1 MFLFSLR
8 ASADAKWLT
17 RQLANSPRSG
27 VPTRYTETMPGSGL
41 ILGIETSCDETAAAV
56 VERGART
63 LSSVVASQ
71 ISTHARYGGVV
82 PELAS
87 REHLR
92 AIVPVVRAALAG
104 AHLTLADLDA
114 IGVTSGPGLAG
125 ALLVGITYAKAL
137 AFANNLPLIAV
148 NHLEGHIHAVLLNER
163 ESGMFANSVPSD
175 HPEQPE
181 KAVILSEQSESK
193 DLHFNAVAPSFPQ
206 SAQADA
212 ERMREH
218 EVSGHDF
225 SRAENAARM
234 ERALAPEGSASVE
247 PALALVVS
255 GGHTHLYLARPTQ
268 GTWAYTLF
276 GRTVDDAAGEA
287 FDKVAKLLG
296 LGYPGGPWIDALA
309 RFGNP
314 HAVPFAFAQVKPK
327 VHLGGRP
334 PRTKAA
340 KTAPIA
346 RLDPRFLFSF
356 SGIKTAVLRY
366 VELHGLRAESRAR
379 HARLFSREDF
389 HPDRQKMAVILSE
402 SPQRRVEES
411 AVVFETAE
419 RDPHSPARPPQSREE
434 ALALC
439 PQPTL
444 DLIAS
449 FQHAVVGDL
458 MKKTFAAAESQGAAR
473 ILVTGGVAANREL
486 RARFTAEAARRNS
499 CHPERAKRV
508 EGSAVAF
515 EPVKGNLHYSVSFPT
530 LALSTDNAAMIA
542 AAAWPRFLAR
552 DFAPPN
558 LTADPSLT
566 LG

>member
-1 MFLFSLR
+1 VANPAR
-8 ASADAKWLT
+8 AT
-17 RQLANSPRSG
+17 E
-27 VPTRYTETMPGSGL
+27 YTGNMPSSGL
-41 ILGIETSCDETAAAV
+41 ILGIESSCDETAAAI

-63 LSSVVASQ
+63 VSSVVASQ
-71 ISTHARYGGVV
+71 IATHARYGGVV

-92 AIVPVVRAALAG
+92 AIVPVVRAALAE

-114 IGVTSGPGLAG
+114 IAVTSGPGLAG

-137 AFANNLPLIAV
+137 AFANHLPLIAV

-163 ESGMFANSVPSD
+163 ESEVTSGAEAAGEKSVT
-175 HPEQPE
+175 
-181 KAVILSEQSESK
+181 LSE
-193 DLHFNAVAPSFPQ
+193 D
-206 SAQADA
+206 SAQ
-212 ERMREH
+212 
-218 EVSGHDF
+218 
-225 SRAENAARM
+225 
-234 ERALAPEGSASVE
+234 
-247 PALALVVS
+247 ALVVS
-255 GGHTHLYLARPTQ
+255 GGHTHLYLAHPAQ
-268 GTWAYTLF
+268 GTWNYTLV

-309 RFGNP
+309 KFGNP
-314 HAVPFAFAQVKPK
+314 HAVPFSFAQIKTK
-327 VHLGGRP
+327 VHLAGKA

-346 RLDPRFLFSF
+346 RLDPHFLFSF

-366 VELHGLRAESRAR
+366 VELHGMRPEARAR
-379 HARLFSREDF
+379 VSRVLAHF
-389 HPDRQKMAVILSE
+389 
-402 SPQRRVEES
+402 
-411 AVVFETAE
+411 
-419 RDPHSPARPPQSREE
+419 RPPQTRDE

-449 FQHAVVGDL
+449 FQHAVIGDL
-458 MKKTFAAAESQGAAR
+458 MKKTFAAAESLGARR

-486 RARFTAEAARRNS
+486 RERFMREAAARGVRI
-499 CHPERAKRV
+499 
-508 EGSAVAF
+508 
-515 EPVKGNLHYSVSFPT
+515 SFPT

-542 AAAWPRFLAR
+542 AAAWPRLLAE
-552 DFAPPN
+552 DFAPPG

-566 LG
+566 LS